1 VISKRCNI
9 APAVLTDDSL
19 GLDELCV
26 VGTFLPTRQDS
37 PRQNIETPNSETP
50 SLITQPGGGPL
61 DLIAMLESK
70 ELIIISSYFVG
81 FISGIFCA
89 AFYQYLRHNAPE
101 VRSARLAAAEG
112 EPRHDGKTR
121 SMNLPAVLTAL
132 GAVSGLIVVDHFKG
146 PLFPDVFYC
155 LNDGGTQTTRMCT
168 GRVPP

>member
-1 VISKRCNI
+1 
-9 APAVLTDDSL
+9 
-19 GLDELCV
+19 
-26 VGTFLPTRQDS
+26 
-37 PRQNIETPNSETP
+37 
-50 SLITQPGGGPL
+50 
-61 DLIAMLESK
+61 MLESK

-101 VRSARLAAAEG
+101 ARSARLAAAEG
-112 EPRHDGKTR
+112 EPRHDGKKR

-132 GAVSGLIVVDHFKG
+132 GAASGLIVLDHFNG